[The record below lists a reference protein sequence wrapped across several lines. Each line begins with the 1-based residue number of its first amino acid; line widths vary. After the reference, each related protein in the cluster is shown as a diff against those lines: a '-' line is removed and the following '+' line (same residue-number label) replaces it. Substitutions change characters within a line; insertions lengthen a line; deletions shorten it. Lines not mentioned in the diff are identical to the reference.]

1 MRKNIKRKIGAFGA
15 IFRGVRHQGRHRRRH
30 TARGE
35 TRFGWTKMIRG
46 KRQTATVDQMNTDTA
61 IQDFYVVFPNLPAL
75 PNNPSS

>member
-1 MRKNIKRKIGAFGA
+1 MRMSIMLNEGAFGP
-15 IFRGVRHQGRHRRRH
+15 ICDGLRYQGRHRRRH